1 MRAWMT
7 DAMLIKYCSITKSPV
22 YNLTVYRMHT
32 ATNAELETALQDF
45 KQLLP
50 RNSIPNKM
58 QTKLLL
64 LESAIMGTPREE
76 GLLQELPE
84 F

>member
-1 MRAWMT
+1 
-7 DAMLIKYCSITKSPV
+7 
-22 YNLTVYRMHT
+22 MHT

-76 GLLQELPE
+76 GLLQQLPE